1 MSNFDVGNPYGLREF
16 QLTGNTLTCR
26 EYVAIRHNRSN
37 PIFGCSTK
45 LHSELIPDELKI
57 SKN

>member
-26 EYVAIRHNRSN
+26 EYVAIVIIEATQTLGAQPS
-37 PIFGCSTK
+37 STV
-45 LHSELIPDELKI
+45 
-57 SKN
+57 N